1 MAAHTA
7 KKRRLNP
14 LNANDQQNNDQT
26 SANISSIEDESNR
39 RRSRPIKLPTEAR
52 LHELENNTGK
62 THAARTSLASAHA
75 QYGSSILKLQVEELL
90 VKLRKDSDR
99 KAIDIENALR
109 KLKTV
114 IEHIPSRGATPV
126 SLSRPR
132 KKGKILT

>member
-1 MAAHTA
+1 MAAHTT

-14 LNANDQQNNDQT
+14 LNANDERNSDHDSSNQ
-26 SANISSIEDESNR
+26 SSIEDESTR
-39 RRSRPIKLPTEAR
+39 RRSRAIKLRTEAKP
-52 LHELENNTGK
+52 HELETSTGK

-75 QYGSSILKLQVEELL
+75 QNGSSILKLQVEELL

-114 IEHIPSRGATPV
+114 IEHIPSREAMPV
-126 SLSRPR
+126 SLNRLR